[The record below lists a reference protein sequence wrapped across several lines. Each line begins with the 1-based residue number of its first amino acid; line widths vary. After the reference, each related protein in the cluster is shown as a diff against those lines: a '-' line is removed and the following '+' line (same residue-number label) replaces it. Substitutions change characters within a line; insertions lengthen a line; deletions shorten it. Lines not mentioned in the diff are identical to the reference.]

1 MAGMAARDTSG
12 PAPVSGTAGVP
23 AAAAG
28 PVDWRLAAAVAG
40 RLAPPGP
47 TGRPDELAGLV
58 TGLRA
63 AVAWAADEVVAVTGL
78 QPADGAAW
86 PTPVLVVDR
95 PGWAKGNTQSL
106 AVLTAPLVAAAGPVS
121 AATRA
126 SSGLEVGGVLA
137 LLSGRVLG
145 QFDPFGTTSGRLLL
159 VAPNVLETS
168 RKLEVDPGDF
178 RLWVA
183 LHEQTHALQFAVAPW
198 LAGHLRGRMETL
210 LADLGPER
218 VFGPGDL
225 GTLAGAVARMLQGR
239 EGGGLLGLLSP
250 EQRAVFD
257 ELGAVMTLL
266 EGHADVTMDQV
277 GPGVVPSV
285 ATIRR
290 RFDARRQSA
299 AAATGPAALARRL
312 LGMDLKLAQ
321 YRDGAAFVRGVR
333 SRVGDG
339 FDAVWTS
346 PDTLPRPAE
355 IADPAAWA
363 ARVRP

>member
-1 MAGMAARDTSG
+1 MAGMAARDDGS
-12 PAPVSGTAGVP
+12 
-23 AAAAG
+23 G
-28 PVDWRLAAAVAG
+28 PVDWALAASVAG
-40 RLAPPGP
+40 RLARPGP
-47 TGRPDELAGLV
+47 TGAPDELAGLV
-58 TGLRA
+58 ARLRA
-63 AVAWAADEVVAVTGL
+63 AATRAADEVVAVTGL
-78 QPADGAAW
+78 RPAEGMTW
-86 PTPVLVVDR
+86 PAPVLVVDR

-106 AVLTAPLVAAAGPVS
+106 AVLTAPLTGVAGSSSSASRTS
-121 AATRA
+121 AA
-126 SSGLEVGGVLA
+126 LQVGGVLA
-137 LLSGRVLG
+137 LMSGRVLG
-145 QFDPFGTTSGRLLL
+145 QFDPFGTAAGRLLL
-159 VAPNVLETS
+159 VAPNVLEVG
-168 RKLEVDPGDF
+168 RRLEVDPGDF

-198 LAGHLRGRMETL
+198 LVAHLRGRMEAL
-210 LADLGPER
+210 LADLGPDA
-218 VFGPGDL
+218 VFGTGDL
-225 GTLAGAVARMLQGR
+225 GTVAGVVARALTGR
-239 EGGGLLGLLSP
+239 EGGTGLLGLLSP

-257 ELGAVMTLL
+257 EVGAAMSLL

-299 AAATGPAALARRL
+299 AAATGPSALARRL

-333 SRVGDG
+333 ARVGEG

-346 PDTLPRPAE
+346 PETLPTPAE
-355 IADPAAWA
+355 IADPSAWV